1 MDDGS
6 VTAAVK
12 VLNAVSINSWERCV
26 FEQMG
31 CGELGGKGKEEKL
44 TIIVIGGKL
53 KSLFQGFLYKAFLS
67 VYTD

>member
-31 CGELGGKGKEEKL
+31 CGELGGKGKGEKL
-44 TIIVIGGKL
+44 TIILIGGKL

>member
-31 CGELGGKGKEEKL
+31 CGELGGKGKGEKL

>member
-53 KSLFQGFLYKAFLS
+53 KSLFQGFPHKAFLCI
-67 VYTD
+67 YTD

>member
-31 CGELGGKGKEEKL
+31 CGELGGKGKGEKL

-53 KSLFQGFLYKAFLS
+53 KSLFQGFPYKAFLCI
-67 VYTD
+67 YTD